1 MNKKG
6 FTLTEIL
13 VVIVITAILVTLIVP
28 RALRAIAQ
36 ANFLADQSN
45 AGSVEEASLL
55 CWSEARNW
63 TACDTESE
71 LVPDF
76 INPWPKH
83 PCNGSYT
90 LTPTTDPDGL
100 VVTNTGAC
108 PDPKTF
114 GSSSTSTP

>member
-6 FTLTEIL
+6 FTLTEVL

-45 AGSVEEASLL
+45 VGSIEESTLL
-55 CWSEARNW
+55 CWTETRNW
-63 TACDTESE
+63 ASCNTQTE
-71 LVPDF
+71 LVPKYID
-76 INPWPKH
+76 PWPKH

-90 LTPTTDPDGL
+90 LADTTDPDG
-100 VVTNTGAC
+100 VTVSSGSPAC
-108 PDPKTF
+108 KDPKTF
-114 GSSSTSTP
+114 